1 MASANRQEHAVG
13 IRRRAYSRFRDA
25 EPLPMLGHSDP
36 PHALN
41 KKKVHREK
49 TKVLNGSFFLIW
61 LLYALLAICGYA
73 VYGEKTKV
81 LLTGV
86 WSYTG
91 IAHGMS
97 TARV

>member
-1 MASANRQEHAVG
+1 M
-13 IRRRAYSRFRDA
+13 
-25 EPLPMLGHSDP
+25 
-36 PHALN
+36 
-41 KKKVHREK
+41 
-49 TKVLNGSFFLIW
+49 LNGSFFLIW

-73 VYGEKTKV
+73 VYGEKTQV